1 MSTRTASQSKKQPA
15 SKSTLWW
22 ILGGVVGLGL
32 IVWLAVAIAGEGTV
46 DEAVAFGEVTVE
58 GTNLPFF
65 QAGATDPALGLTAP
79 TVTGEDLD
87 GEELTIGP
95 SDRAKIIVMLAHWC
109 PHCQREVPIIQDW
122 VESGGLPEGVDLYGI
137 TVLTNRVRDG
147 DTWPPG
153 EWLEAEGWTSPT
165 IKDDQDQ
172 SIVQA
177 YGLTSTPTYVVLGP
191 DNENLGRV
199 AGEIGLPGLE
209 ALADLAAGSLE
220 S

>member
-1 MSTRTASQSKKQPA
+1 
-15 SKSTLWW
+15 
-22 ILGGVVGLGL
+22 
-32 IVWLAVAIAGEGTV
+32 
-46 DEAVAFGEVTVE
+46 
-58 GTNLPFF
+58 
-65 QAGATDPALGLTAP
+65 
-79 TVTGEDLD
+79 
-87 GEELTIGP
+87 
-95 SDRAKIIVMLAHWC
+95 
-109 PHCQREVPIIQDW
+109 
-122 VESGGLPEGVDLYGI
+122 
-137 TVLTNRVRDG
+137 
-147 DTWPPG
+147 
-153 EWLEAEGWTSPT
+153 LEAEGWTSPT